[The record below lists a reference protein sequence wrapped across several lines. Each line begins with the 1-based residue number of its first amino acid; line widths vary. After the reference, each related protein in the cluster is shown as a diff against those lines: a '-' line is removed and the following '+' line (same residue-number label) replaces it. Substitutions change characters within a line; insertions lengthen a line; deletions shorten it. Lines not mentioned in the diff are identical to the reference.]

1 MIFINKTVWFL
12 YKIVFRPGLLMVK
25 RFDPL
30 RKIPNRVETGLKIFN
45 SVSYRFIT
53 GLTFILTD
61 FNRFLMDFNRLITD
75 FKRVDNRLITD

>member
-1 MIFINKTVWFL
+1 MSKNGQQHLRRFNFSDNQFKKLVLKSTL
-12 YKIVFRPGLLMVK
+12 VFRPGLLMVK

-45 SVSYRFIT
+45 SVSYQFIT

-61 FNRFLMDFNRLITD
+61 FKQIFNG
-75 FKRVDNRLITD
+75 F